1 MKKQELLKI
10 MDENLMEKLFG
21 FCYART
27 GDSQEARELCS
38 DIVFELVNAAN
49 TEGDIKNLYGFLWR
63 IARNTYYDFANK
75 KRRNSDIMYQGD
87 PEEIFPLLA
96 HEDGEENGE
105 DDSEALLDAV
115 YCQIAFLTKAYREV
129 AVLSGRTVH
138 GRDCRP
144 AEYQRHRHPAETV
157 RGQEKD
163 SKRGG
168 RDERNQSQTSHS

>member
-49 TEGDIKNLYGFLWR
+49 TEGDIENLYGFLWR

-75 KRRNSDIMYQGD
+75 KN
-87 PEEIFPLLA
+87 
-96 HEDGEENGE
+96 
-105 DDSEALLDAV
+105 
-115 YCQIAFLTKAYREV
+115 T
-129 AVLSGRTVH
+129 
-138 GRDCRP
+138 
-144 AEYQRHRHPAETV
+144 
-157 RGQEKD
+157 
-163 SKRGG
+163 
-168 RDERNQSQTSHS
+168 